1 MKPPPG
7 DNGRLVQ
14 GFFYD
19 IAGVAL
25 YPVLKI
31 FSIYLLHHAESPEF
45 PLVMVIITVVV
56 FVRADEAMPCNS
68 VSDFGFGNAVNRKMQ
83 FGNPWSAGKFVC
95 NVKTGGRSVF
105 QRHLLAQIVSVSG

>member
-7 DNGRLVQ
+7 DNGCLVQ
-14 GFFYD
+14 GFFDD
-19 IAGVAL
+19 IAGTAL
-25 YPVLKI
+25 NPVIKI
-31 FSIYLLHHAESPEF
+31 LGIDLLYHAESPEF

-56 FVRADEAMPCNS
+56 LVRTDEAMPRNS
-68 VSDFGFGNAVNRKMQ
+68 VSYFCFGNAVNRKMQ